1 MPTRSVCVRGIFA
14 TAVFL
19 AAYPVGALTISGV
32 TIAVAG
38 TNSPDDTVTSHT
50 NNTSATSILAAGGIV
65 ADTVAANVSAK
76 TRYASNLWADA
87 GLFDPAENVI
97 TTNSYDMSLSVNAGT
112 GITYD
117 IDIETVFQGIL
128 VREDEDGGC
137 FFCTQQSAAGVSAVQ
152 VEINSVVSVPHATSA
167 QLLALGY
174 YDASVA
180 FSELGNSSLTGL
192 TGTTNLS
199 FNVIWTSNADNTEG
213 DEAAVLLGLD
223 EAGSPIGGVTGGEYG
238 NLTGPGSPGDA
249 RDMNLDGHF
258 IEVIAT
264 VTAIPEPSTAL
275 LLATGLA
282 IIAVRRRRG

>member
-1 MPTRSVCVRGIFA
+1 MIRFWVYFTTFIFLGA
-14 TAVFL
+14 L
-19 AAYPVGALTISGV
+19 PAAALTISAV
-32 TIAVAG
+32 TITTAG
-38 TNSPDDTVTSHT
+38 TTNTPDDTATSHT
-50 NNTSATSILAAGGIV
+50 NNTSATSVLSAGGTV
-65 ADTVAANVSAK
+65 ADVVSNTMSAE

-97 TTNSYDMSLSVNAGT
+97 TINSYDMSLSVNAGT

-192 TGTTNLS
+192 TGTTYLS
-199 FNVIWTSNADNTEG
+199 FNVIWTSYADNTEG

>member
-1 MPTRSVCVRGIFA
+1 MVKRSGFLA

-19 AAYPVGALTISGV
+19 AAYPAGALTISEV
-32 TIAVAG
+32 TISKNG
-38 TNSPDDTVTSHT
+38 MNSPDDTATSYT
-50 NNTSATSILAAGGIV
+50 NNTSATSVLAAGGTV
-65 ADTVAANVSAK
+65 ADAVAAEMSAT

-87 GLFDPAENVI
+87 GLLDPSQNNI
-97 TTNSYDMSLSVNAGT
+97 TTNSYDMSLKVSADPGT
-112 GITYD
+112 TYD
-117 IDIETVFQGIL
+117 IAIGTLFKGIL

-152 VEINSVVSVPHATSA
+152 VEINSVVSVPHETSA

-180 FSELGNSSLTGL
+180 FSELGNSSMTGL
-192 TGTTNLS
+192 TGTTMLS
-199 FNVIWTSNADNTEG
+199 FVVTWTSNADNTEG